1 MAGFT
6 FQVQAATGSVY
17 YFNQNPSAAFSFG
30 ATGSTNDVIS
40 QTISVTAGCTYA
52 VSYYLSRSNT
62 AGSDFFPAVD
72 GVVLR
77 GSNGL
82 SLEVKPG
89 DPCLDNG
96 SASQVFYRGYFTA
109 TSSTAVLSFGG
120 RNPPSYTDLQD
131 IHVLLA

>member
-30 ATGSTNDVIS
+30 ATRSTNDVIS
-40 QTISVTAGCTYA
+40 QTISV
-52 VSYYLSRSNT
+52 T

-120 RNPPSYTDLQD
+120 RNPPSYTGLQD
-131 IHVLLA
+131 IRVLLA